1 MTYQNVLMQPEI
13 PGLDISPG
21 FGSEVDLSN
30 IGTVGFTF
38 TDGQKRA
45 VQLISNWYRTMS
57 KNYFVLLGYAGTG
70 KSTIVKYITKQ
81 LGIPS
86 SQIWYG
92 TPTGKSAMVL
102 RKKGH
107 PTAATVYSLF
117 YKCTEVD
124 PNIIAT
130 DLCASKL
137 IPLEDQPIFGLKDM
151 MVKIQIINDLY
162 KKAPMALRA
171 EINDLLKTARVS
183 LPQNI
188 ASTSVRA
195 RGMMSFRK
203 KEIPKSSLPTLLVVD
218 ETSMLTDLQIAD
230 ILSYGIPVIF
240 LGDDFQL
247 EPVTGVNTLL
257 KKPDIVLTDI
267 VRTAEDHAVVYAA
280 TLAREKGRFLNPG
293 NYNNQFL
300 RVSQEDFFSNQKM
313 YSLMPKVDQIICGKN
328 NSKAEIIAEV
338 RDQLKY
344 DSPLPRD
351 GEKVMCTRNNNEL
364 GLVNGMM
371 GTCDGIKFISERD
384 GYMLMSFTDEEGRN
398 YPHLKCSLAPFM
410 PEINDQV
417 YYKKLLSYNQ
427 FTFGHAI
434 TCHASQGSEY
444 DRVILFEEPF
454 GENPWRWV
462 YTGYTRTMG
471 RLLTVY

>member
-1 MTYQNVLMQPEI
+1 MTEHTESSPSNALLLSPNYGEEVTSENV
-13 PGLDISPG
+13 
-21 FGSEVDLSN
+21 
-30 IGTVGFTF
+30 GTTAFTF
-38 TDGQKRA
+38 TSGQKRA
-45 VQLISNWYRTMS
+45 ISLITEWYKTLP

-70 KSTIVKYITKQ
+70 KSTIVKYILSQ
-81 LGIPS
+81 LKISPERV
-86 SQIWYG
+86 WYG

-107 PTAATVYSLF
+107 HSAATVYSLF
-117 YKCTEVD
+117 YRCTEVD
-124 PNIIAT
+124 PNEVAL
-130 DLCASKL
+130 DLCASLLVDIEKM
-137 IPLEDQPIFGLKDM
+137 PIFSMHDM
-151 MVKIQIINDLY
+151 MTKINIIHDMYNKADREK
-162 KKAPMALRA
+162 KKAVS
-171 EINDLLKTARVS
+171 DLLKMNHVGF
-183 LPQNI
+183 PKNI
-188 ASTSVRA
+188 ASTSVHA
-195 RGMMSFRK
+195 RGLMRFSK
-203 KEIPKSSLPTLLVVD
+203 KEIPKAALPEILIVD
-218 ETSMLTDLQIAD
+218 EASMLTDLQIKD

-257 KKPDIVLTDI
+257 DRPDITLTEI

-280 TLAREKGRFLNPG
+280 TMAREKGRFLNPG

-300 RVSQEDFFSNQKM
+300 RVSQEEFFNNERL
-313 YSLMPKVDQIICGKN
+313 YSLLPKVDQVICGKN
-328 NSKAEIIAEV
+328 KSKFEIIAEI
-338 RDQLKY
+338 RDQLGHT
-344 DSPLPRD
+344 SALPAL

-371 GTCDGIKFISERD
+371 GTCDQIKFVDERN
-384 GYMLMSFTDEEGRN
+384 GYMLMTFTDEEGRV
-398 YPHLKCSLAPFM
+398 YPSLKTSLAAFM
-410 PEINDQV
+410 PEVENEV

-444 DRVILFEEPF
+444 DRLVLFEEPF

-471 RLLTVY
+471 RLITVY